1 MWPRRDGDDART
13 VLLHVVLALLL
24 VSSAPVTAPARAPVV
39 DAASIGA
46 VVAAYRAKT
55 RIPGIAVAV
64 TRGRDVIHAAG
75 YGHNAGRDPVTDRT
89 VMAVAS
95 LSKSVTALAVMQFV
109 DAGRV
114 RLDAPVRGYLPEFT
128 MLDKRASTITVRQ
141 LLDQTSGMSDRRYRQ
156 FSGPAVQTLRERVA
170 SLRTA
175 RLAADPGNRHEY
187 HNPNFQVA
195 ARLVEVVSGQPF
207 DGYLRRHMFGPLG
220 MPDSRTVDTS
230 DDVPPGTRGHRM
242 IAGVSVALPEPPA
255 FGNGSGGV
263 LSTARDWAAWLIAQ
277 HDQGRGPDGRPVVSP
292 AAVAEMHRPSPV
304 GSYGLGWDTGRT
316 ASGAPLI
323 EHTGGLVTATAYQAL
338 LPSTGH
344 GIAVLANSGSQYG
357 DAVDLGA
364 RLVDLVEG
372 RTVPPAPSPVP
383 LIVIEVAL
391 LAFTIVALA
400 LGVRGV
406 RRAGRWAARRRT
418 VAGTVLRLAPYAMP
432 LILLLSLHRVASVLY
447 RGQDVSWLQTVYLY
461 PTFTLLLAVGAVACL
476 AVLAARV
483 VARARPTRATA
494 AGHATR

>member
-1 MWPRRDGDDART
+1 MR
-13 VLLHVVLALLL
+13 
-24 VSSAPVTAPARAPVV
+24 
-39 DAASIGA
+39 
-46 VVAAYRAKT
+46 
-55 RIPGIAVAV
+55 
-64 TRGRDVIHAAG
+64 
-75 YGHNAGRDPVTDRT
+75 
-89 VMAVAS
+89 
-95 LSKSVTALAVMQFV
+95 
-109 DAGRV
+109 
-114 RLDAPVRGYLPEFT
+114 
-128 MLDKRASTITVRQ
+128 
-141 LLDQTSGMSDRRYRQ
+141 
-156 FSGPAVQTLRERVA
+156 TLRERVA

-175 RLAADPGNRHEY
+175 RLAADPGNRYEY

-207 DGYLRRHMFGPLG
+207 DGYLRRHVFGPLG
-220 MPDSRTVDTS
+220 MPDSRTVDTA

-242 IAGVSVALPEPPA
+242 IAGVPVALPEPPA

-263 LSTARDWAAWLIAQ
+263 LSTARDWAAWLVAQ
-277 HDQGRGPDGRPVVSP
+277 NDQGRGPDGDQSSPQPRSPRCTVPRRSAPTGSAGTSAGPRRAHRLSSTP
-292 AAVAEMHRPSPV
+292 AASSRPR
-304 GSYGLGWDTGRT
+304 RT
-316 ASGAPLI
+316 RRCCL
-323 EHTGGLVTATAYQAL
+323 
-338 LPSTGH
+338 STGH

-383 LIVIEVAL
+383 LILIDVAL
-391 LAFTIVALA
+391 LALTVVALV

-418 VAGTVLRLAPYAMP
+418 VAGTVLCLAPYAMP

-476 AVLAARV
+476 TVLAARV
-483 VARARPTRATA
+483 VDRARPTRATVFPGGGA
-494 AGHATR
+494 QDGDSRR